1 MKNEKMEDMEIFKNN
16 LESHNFS
23 TNFIQKALQYFT
35 ELEEEMEVQELKSVE
50 DILSYYNKIGSF
62 TCNSSQ
68 SYYNLHNFREDIAKL
83 YTCDTNNI
91 LDLNDFFF
99 NIEDFELQV
108 LNVLYYEFY
117 PQEEEEEK

>member
-1 MKNEKMEDMEIFKNN
+1 MIKMKNKN
-16 LESHNFS
+16 LEEFKKNLEGYGFS
-23 TNFIQKALQYFT
+23 NKFIKKTLNYFN
-35 ELEEEMEVQELKSVE
+35 ELEEEGRIQEINVE
-50 DILSYYNKIGSF
+50 DTLSYYNKIGSF

-83 YTCDTNNI
+83 YTCDINNI